1 MTLRT
6 ARRWLWVAVAVAT
19 GALVGAAWTLPS
31 AEHAST
37 ADTRSATPIGG
48 EFSLVDE
55 DRKPRTWSDFR
66 GKPVAVF
73 FGFTHCP
80 DICPTTLGELSVLLD
95 HLGAQAEELQVVLI
109 SGDPERDTPEV
120 LNGYLQSFDPRIV
133 GLTGSEA
140 EVDRAFSTFKAYRKK
155 VSTGG
160 GAYTIDHSAGIYLYD
175 RNGEFA
181 GTLDMHEDMEVR
193 RAKVERLLSAES

>member
-6 ARRWLWVAVAVAT
+6 ARRWLWIAVAVAT
-19 GALVGAAWTLPS
+19 GALFGAAWTLPNS
-31 AEHAST
+31 GLPPT
-37 ADTRSATPIGG
+37 ADTNAATRIGG

-55 DRKPRTWSDFR
+55 DGKPRTWSDFR

-80 DICPTTLGELSVLLD
+80 DICPTTLGELSVLLNG
-95 HLGAQAEELQVVLI
+95 LGEQAEELQVVLI

-140 EVDRAFSTFKAYRKK
+140 EVDRAFSAFGAYRKK
-155 VSTGG
+155 VPTGG

-175 RNGEFA
+175 RNGEFV
-181 GTLDMHEDMEVR
+181 GTLDMHEDMKIRQE
-193 RAKVERLLSAES
+193 KVERLLSVES

>member
-1 MTLRT
+1 VT
-6 ARRWLWVAVAVAT
+6 A
-19 GALVGAAWTLPS
+19 GALIGAAWTLPKS
-31 AEHAST
+31 EPAPIAATNSV
-37 ADTRSATPIGG
+37 TPIGG

-55 DRKPRTWSDFR
+55 EGRPRTWSDFR

-95 HLGAQAEELQVVLI
+95 DLGEQSEELQVVLI

-120 LNGYLQSFDPRIV
+120 LKAYLQSFDPRIV

-155 VSTGG
+155 VPTGG
-160 GAYTIDHSAGIYLYD
+160 GDYTIDHSAGIYLYD

-181 GTLDMHEDMEVR
+181 GTLDIHEDMEVR
-193 RAKVERLLSAES
+193 REKVERLLSAETRRSNP